1 MTLYQRTVDYC
12 PDDSVQVLPKYHRDY
27 VPGNIDPVTLTPRT
41 PPHNDDE
48 HDLSKIM
55 PPKLEAKPEP
65 KPDGFKCNIC
75 GYECATERGMQTHVG
90 KNHKKEKPE
99 A

>member
-27 VPGNIDPVTLTPRT
+27 VPGNVDPATLIPKTPISDLHRS
-41 PPHNDDE
+41 DE
-48 HDLSKIM
+48 HDLSKRTDLM
-55 PPKLEAKPEP
+55 PPKAPEP
-65 KPDGFKCNIC
+65 KPAGFKCNIC

-90 KNHKKEKPE
+90 KNHKKE
-99 A
+99 